1 MSERHPPGVPQRDP
15 LNPSIES
22 PSEPSD
28 VAAEILDAA
37 TEAWKLN
44 SREARSLHSAIE
56 SALAH
61 GWRAADLTNH
71 LIRNPNGAR
80 DPVRVLAR
88 RLTPACQGELSPLVH
103 CKSA

>member
-1 MSERHPPGVPQRDP
+1 M
-15 LNPSIES
+15 
-22 PSEPSD
+22 
-28 VAAEILDAA
+28 DAA